1 MIIQPGSLRFQGSSP
16 SPGPNPTPLPP
27 TIYKTPVP
35 VIISSGGYGSTV
47 IKDGNY
53 LIQSPY
59 TTRYDTQITV
69 PNYAPTFTS
78 LSPEKATVSQEG
90 YVTTREEGLVTI
102 KVTVNEQVF
111 EVIHNGRFVTS
122 PVPTP
127 VFQSYVEG
135 SLGDNI
141 FSGINS
147 LVTSGRTELNIYD
160 ENCWANLDWSGVSSS
175 NSQNNHRR
183 GATAISP
190 LHVLMATHYRI
201 SNNQTITIDGE
212 TRTVVNQGGIPN
224 SDISIGLL
232 DSPVSKFYKVL
243 PSNWFNYL
251 TIHRL
256 PMVVCTDQQRHAILR
271 DANAMSPT
279 LVHFQSDV
287 FSEAIVSGDSGQPL
301 FTIINGELVLL
312 GSHWTSASC
321 THISYYIN
329 EINNVMNFLGGGYQ
343 LTTID
348 LSGFPNYV

>member
-1 MIIQPGSLRFQGSSP
+1 MIIQPGQLRFQGRSP

-27 TIYKTPVP
+27 TIYKTSIP
-35 VIISSGGYGSTV
+35 VIISSGGSGSTI

-53 LIQSPY
+53 LIQDPI

-69 PNYAPTFTS
+69 HSYSPTFTS

-90 YVTTREEGLVTI
+90 YVTTIEEGLVTI
-102 KVTVNEQVF
+102 EVSVNEQVF

-127 VFQSYVEG
+127 VFQNYVED
-135 SLGDNI
+135 SLGDHI
-141 FSGINS
+141 FNGIDA

-160 ENCWANLDWSGVSSS
+160 VDCWANLDWSGVSS
-175 NSQNNHRR
+175 NPNRR

-201 SNNQTITIDGE
+201 SNNQTITIGGE
-212 TRTVVNQGGIPN
+212 TRTVINQGGIPN

-243 PSNWFNYL
+243 PSNWSDYL

-256 PMVVCTDQQRHAILR
+256 PMIICTDQQRHAILR
-271 DANAMSPT
+271 DINSIT
-279 LVHFQSDV
+279 LTVMHFPSKT
-287 FSEAIVSGDSGQPL
+287 FSETIVSGDSGQPL
-301 FTIINGELVLL
+301 FTVINEELVLL
-312 GSHWTSASC
+312 GSHWTSIDC
-321 THISYYIN
+321 VHISNKIP
-329 EINNVMNFLGGGYQ
+329 EINNVMDFLGGSYN
-343 LTTID
+343 LTTVD
-348 LSGFPNYV
+348 LSEFPNYV